1 MSEDSRAYD
10 GEMDLNYI
18 SERVSNMR
26 LEISELR
33 NLNAKYW
40 AHNEHAPVE
49 KSAYQNRKLRL
60 SQIKQELELMLKHC
74 G

>member
-1 MSEDSRAYD
+1 
-10 GEMDLNYI
+10 
-18 SERVSNMR
+18 MR